1 MWLAC
6 ERRVAGQHASE
17 SLVGWATSVGVDSND
32 PYRRMDASAEHFV
45 HPAHLQRAGLPHEM
59 GSLVAFLA
67 SRRNS
72 YMTGANVNIDDRSD
86 FT

>member
-1 MWLAC
+1 VSKLLREA
-6 ERRVAGQHASE
+6 EDRAVELLKTHRPE
-17 SLVGWATSVGVDSND
+17 L
-32 PYRRMDASAEHFV
+32 DA
-45 HPAHLQRAGLPHEM
+45 LQRAGLPHEM

-72 YMTGANVNIDDRSD
+72 YMTGANVNLDDRSD